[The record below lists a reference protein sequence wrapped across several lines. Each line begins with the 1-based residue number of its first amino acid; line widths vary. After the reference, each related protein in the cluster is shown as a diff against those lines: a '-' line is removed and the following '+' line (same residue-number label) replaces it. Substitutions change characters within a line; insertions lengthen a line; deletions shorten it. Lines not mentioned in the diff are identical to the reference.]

1 MTAARPGP
9 GTGLQVDGVGVR
21 LGRAT
26 ILTDVSLQV
35 ATGSWTAVVG
45 PNGAGKSTLLKACAA
60 LLKHTGTIRLDG
72 DDVAALPPRT
82 RATRIAY
89 APQIPTVPESMT
101 VREYVALG
109 RTPHRGVLSAPD
121 RSDAEAVDHA
131 MTRLELTTL
140 ADRVVRTLSG
150 GERQRAV
157 LARALAQQ
165 PALLLLDEPT
175 AALDLGHA
183 QQVLELVDDL
193 RRSERLTVVATLHD
207 LVLAGQYAQHLVL
220 LDGGRV
226 VAAGAPAEVLTE
238 QHLAAHY
245 GASAQVDVG
254 PDGVRV
260 HPIRRAS
267 A

>member
-1 MTAARPGP
+1 MAGI
-9 GTGLQVDGVGVR
+9 GVR

-26 ILTDVSLQV
+26 ILTEVSLQV
-35 ATGSWTAVVG
+35 ATGSWAAVVG

-60 LLKHTGTIRLDG
+60 LVRHTGTITLDG
-72 DDVAALPPRT
+72 EEVAALPPRT

-89 APQIPTVPESMT
+89 APQIPTVPEAMT
-101 VREYVALG
+101 VREYVSLG
-109 RTPHRGVLSAPD
+109 RTPHRGVLVAPT
-121 RSDAEAVDHA
+121 RADAEAVLHA
-131 MTRLELTTL
+131 MTRLDLTAL

-165 PALLLLDEPT
+165 PRLLLLDEPT
-175 AALDLGHA
+175 SALDLGHA

-193 RRSERLTVVATLHD
+193 RRSEQLTVVATLHD
-207 LVLAGQYAQHLVL
+207 LVLAAQYAQHLVL

-226 VAAGAPAEVLTE
+226 VADGAPAEVLTE
-238 QHLAAHY
+238 QRLARHY
-245 GASAQVDVG
+245 GAHAQVDVG

-260 HPIRRAS
+260 HPVRRRTTA
-267 A
+267 